1 MRTKITKAVAA
12 AATAA
17 LVAGCATVPV
27 GPAVPAYPGT
37 QKSAEQFA
45 SDDAACRGQAQAYV
59 DPNAVQRTNDAAAA
73 NVVGSTL
80 LGAAIGAL
88 FGSIT
93 GDAGPGAAIG
103 AGFGALGGS
112 AVAADR
118 SGYSSAQL
126 QAMYDR
132 VYFDCMFA
140 RGHRVPAPAIGYRPY
155 RGGYAVPPGATP
167 APADAPPP
175 RSYSPPTSAPPGSGY
190 PPEGTP
196 PPR

>member
-1 MRTKITKAVAA
+1 MTTTSIRTAVAA
-12 AATAA
+12 CIAA
-17 LVAGCATVPV
+17 LLAGCATVPV
-27 GPAVPAYPGT
+27 GPAVPAYRGT
-37 QKSAEQFA
+37 QKTPEQFA
-45 SDDAACRGQAQAYV
+45 VDDATCRGQAQAYV
-59 DPNAVQRTNDAAAA
+59 DPNYVQRSNDAAAA
-73 NVVGSTL
+73 NVVGGTL

-118 SGYSSAQL
+118 GAYSSAQL

-132 VYFDCMFA
+132 VYFDCMYA
-140 RGHRVPAPAIGYRPY
+140 RGHRVPAPAVGYRPY
-155 RGGYAVPPGATP
+155 RGGYAPPPGATP

-175 RSYSPPTSAPPGSGY
+175 RGDPPPSMAPPAAGY
-190 PPEGTP
+190 PPRDAP